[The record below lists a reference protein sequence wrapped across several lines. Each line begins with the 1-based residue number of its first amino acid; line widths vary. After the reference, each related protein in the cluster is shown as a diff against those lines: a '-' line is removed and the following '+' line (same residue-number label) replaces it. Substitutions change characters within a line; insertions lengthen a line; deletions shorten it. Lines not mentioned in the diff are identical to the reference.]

1 MKKLILAVV
10 LITSVAFTFTS
21 CKGDKKAD
29 KATEAVKE
37 AANEVKE
44 TAKEATKE
52 VAEKAEEVKEAVT
65 KELADQE
72 KAGQALIQGKGGCV
86 ACHKDDAKFVG
97 PSYKEVAKVY
107 KEKKGNLV
115 KFLKGG
121 ADAIVDPAQFAVMKP
136 NLEITKKM
144 SGDELAS
151 IAAYIRSLE

>member
-1 MKKLILAVV
+1 MKKLILAVIV
-10 LITSVAFTFTS
+10 IASVVFTS
-21 CKGDKKAD
+21 CKGEKKAD

-37 AANEVKE
+37 TVKEVKE
-44 TAKEATKE
+44 TVEETTKE
-52 VAEKAEEVKEAVT
+52 VAKEAEAAKDAVT
-65 KELADQE
+65 KNLTDQE

-107 KEKKGNLV
+107 SEKKGNLV

-121 ADAIVDPAQFAVMKP
+121 ADAIVDPPQFAVMKP

>member
-1 MKKLILAVV
+1 MKKLILALV
-10 LITSVAFTFTS
+10 LISGVAFSFTS

-37 AANEVKE
+37 TAKEVKE
-44 TAKEATKE
+44 TVKEVANEAKE
-52 VAEKAEEVKEAVT
+52 VAETAT
-65 KELADQE
+65 KELTDQE
-72 KAGQALIQGKGGCV
+72 KAGLAIIKGKGGCV

-107 KEKKGNLV
+107 KEKNGNLV

-121 ADAIVDPAQFAVMKP
+121 AEAIVDPAQFAVMQP

-144 SGDELAS
+144 TGDELAS
-151 IAAYIRSLE
+151 IAAYIRSLN